1 MKFFLGV
8 GIQLYGKQE
17 ERTLVGEV
25 GIVCAWGQE
34 LSWWGAGVLGWQEE
48 YCMLVCGASL
58 GPLGLGPCWAGIQKI
73 TAMSRGDNPQ

>member
-34 LSWWGAGVLGWQEE
+34 LSWWGAGVL
-48 YCMLVCGASL
+48 
-58 GPLGLGPCWAGIQKI
+58 
-73 TAMSRGDNPQ
+73 